1 MLLQDLLYLGS
12 KLLIYL
18 KVIFKLLMYLEALLT
33 DTYYIPSLSS
43 MEITITNIEVIEN
56 ILELLTQ
63 KKIIPPKILTL
74 IHQALSNEQI
84 SQEYLT
90 NYQYLEYIPYE
101 QISCLKIVIRNLRSI
116 TVEYYEN
123 KPPHLR
129 ELFKNQIH
137 LIINKYILPL
147 TNCTINQLTGNSWFS
162 ILWTPTKSS
171 SSNFMMTSFITYY
184 QFKFSEE
191 SLSKQ
196 SLYGEIPII
205 GILPIKFLHK
215 YYLERISK
223 NYIGIIYDTMI
234 LKSSLEN
241 VNNIVLK
248 NANRTSIDVEY
259 YLKNSV
265 TQTQIINGII

>member
-1 MLLQDLLYLGS
+1 M
-12 KLLIYL
+12 
-18 KVIFKLLMYLEALLT
+18 T
-33 DTYYIPSLSS
+33 
-43 MEITITNIEVIEN
+43 
-56 ILELLTQ
+56 
-63 KKIIPPKILTL
+63 
-74 IHQALSNEQI
+74 
-84 SQEYLT
+84 
-90 NYQYLEYIPYE
+90 
-101 QISCLKIVIRNLRSI
+101 
-116 TVEYYEN
+116 
-123 KPPHLR
+123 
-129 ELFKNQIH
+129 
-137 LIINKYILPL
+137 
-147 TNCTINQLTGNSWFS
+147 
-162 ILWTPTKSS
+162 
-171 SSNFMMTSFITYY
+171 TSFITYY

-196 SLYGEIPII
+196 SLYGEIPVI